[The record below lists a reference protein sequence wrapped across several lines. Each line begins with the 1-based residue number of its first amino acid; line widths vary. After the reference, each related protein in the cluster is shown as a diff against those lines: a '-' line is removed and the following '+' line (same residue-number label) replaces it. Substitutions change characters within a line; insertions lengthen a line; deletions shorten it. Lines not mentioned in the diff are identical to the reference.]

1 VAGYSVTYSVVDN
14 ATKQIDQI
22 TRRIQQMRAPTE
34 RMGKS
39 LQRFVDVSG
48 LRKVAG
54 AFTWIGQAAAGAFRS
69 IIAIVPALGALTSAA
84 TIAGMARLVGHF
96 AEWGKTLQINARQIG
111 INADE
116 LQKWEDATSRAGGSA
131 EDMAESLKALHQ
143 ASANALLKGGDTLA
157 YFNRLH
163 ISLRDSNGQLRSA
176 TDLMPEVFKGLD
188 SLADPADRARV
199 AAALLGDEQNKVY
212 EAYRLSGK
220 SLEDWLRDEEHH
232 QRLTDEQ
239 IKSLNQY
246 RLAMADVGTT
256 FDQLGR
262 QIGAVLA
269 KNLTPFIQHLND
281 FVQKHQP
288 EIIAAIDNISA
299 RFGAWLNDPTTW
311 ANFEKVATKIAN
323 AVVLIA
329 NNLDT
334 VITASEVL
342 LGLWVG
348 AKVLAMLASIAQI
361 ATAFGKIPAAIKGVE
376 GALGAPGAGGAM
388 GTGLLGKIGLMGFL
402 MSDVYSTWSKLHR
415 EGIDPSTVAPGS
427 PLQTPEQEKREQP
440 KSLFEQWTGS
450 SVGGALGALGRRLWN
465 GPEAI
470 QRQSMNLPE
479 STVQRGAAIRDK
491 LATDLNLSPAQASG
505 IVGNLQAESGL
516 KAVQER
522 NPIGGGRGGFGW
534 AQWTGSRRREFEAYA
549 KEHNLD
555 PKSDEANYGF
565 LLKELQSPEY
575 AAMLAKL
582 RAQQGTQAAQ
592 TSAAIVEHDFE
603 RPAVSNAGTR
613 MNMAAQ
619 IAAGPSAAPPPP
631 AGTINGA
638 VDVSITHRN
647 PPPDATVSAKGS
659 GSVNVA
665 PLRTERPQVSFA
677 DA

>member
-69 IIAIVPALGALTSAA
+69 IVAIVPALGALTSAA
-84 TIAGMARLVGHF
+84 TIAGMAKLVGHF

-163 ISLRDSNGQLRSA
+163 ISLRDGNGQLRSA

-220 SLEDWLRDEEHH
+220 SLEDWLRGEEQH

-288 EIIAAIDNISA
+288 EIIAAIDAIST

-311 ANFEKVATKIAN
+311 ANFEKGARTVADTLKYVIDHLDTITKMAEWIAILFATKWA
-323 AVVLIA
+323 
-329 NNLDT
+329 
-334 VITASEVL
+334 
-342 LGLWVG
+342 LGIVG
-348 AKVLAMLASIAQI
+348 SIAQVV
-361 ATAFGKIPAAIKGVE
+361 T
-376 GALGAPGAGGAM
+376 ALGTASGVVT
-388 GTGLLGKIGLMGFL
+388 GTGLLGALAG
-402 MSDVYSTWSKLHR
+402 
-415 EGIDPSTVAPGS
+415 VAALASVLALKGDTGPGVDELQRKQYGP
-427 PLQTPEQEKREQP
+427 PLTPEQQQTAVDKANKEGGYGY
-440 KSLFEQWTGS
+440 TGS
-450 SVGGALGALGRRLWN
+450 FWHDLGVGISHGMGAVGRRIMN

-470 QRQSMNLPE
+470 QRE
-479 STVQRGAAIRDK
+479 SST
-491 LATDLNLSPAQASG
+491 P
-505 IVGNLQAESGL
+505 
-516 KAVQER
+516 
-522 NPIGGGRGGFGW
+522 F
-534 AQWTGSRRREFEAYA
+534 
-549 KEHNLD
+549 
-555 PKSDEANYGF
+555 
-565 LLKELQSPEY
+565 
-575 AAMLAKL
+575 
-582 RAQQGTQAAQ
+582 QGTQKEFTDSTYNDILAAAKARGVANPEVIARVGAAQ
-592 TSAAIVEHDFE
+592 SALETGYGKHVVGNNYFGIKAGGGVGTGGVSAQTTENVGGQNVSTTASFAGFGSKQESAAGYVDFLMKNPRYRALLDAKTDE
-603 RPAVSNAGTR
+603 EANAALARSGYATDPSYGSKVANIQGR
-613 MNMAAQ
+613 
-619 IAAGPSAAPPPP
+619 IAANAPAAPPPP